1 MKGKTTMNSTSL
13 DGRVAVVTGAS
24 QGIGKGIAVKL
35 AKRGA
40 TVVVVDINSDA
51 AARVAR
57 ECGGS
62 SRAIELDVSD
72 RQAVDRAMDKVIS
85 DLGKIDILVN
95 NAGINRDGMLHK
107 MTDEMW
113 DAVIAVDLS
122 AVFYFCRKVGSHMRE
137 NQYGRI
143 CNVASASWMGNIG
156 QTNYAAAK
164 GGVVSL
170 TRSISKELAF
180 KNVTANAICPGFIE
194 TQMTTEL
201 KEIPSR
207 SGFANLYDEQ
217 VAKVPLRRAGSPE
230 DVANLVAFLVSDDA
244 SYLTG
249 EVINIGGGYKL

>member
-1 MKGKTTMNSTSL
+1 MSCCPL
-13 DGRVAVVTGAS
+13 EGRVAVVTGAS
-24 QGIGKGIAVKL
+24 QGIGRGIALKL
-35 AKRGA
+35 AQRGA
-40 TVVVVDINSDA
+40 RVVALDINRELAQETADLCGNDA
-51 AARVAR
+51 LAFEVNVADR
-57 ECGGS
+57 E
-62 SRAIELDVSD
+62 
-72 RQAVDRAMDKVIS
+72 AVDAVI
-85 DLGKIDILVN
+85 DEALETTGKIDILVN

-113 DAVIAVDLS
+113 DSVIAVDLS
-122 AVFYFCRKVGSHMRE
+122 GVFYLCRKVGTHMRA
-137 NQYGRI
+137 NGYGRI

-180 KNVTANAICPGFIE
+180 KGITANAICPGFIE
-194 TQMTTEL
+194 TAMTSAL
-201 KEIPSR
+201 RDIPSR
-207 SGFANLYDEQ
+207 AGFENLYEEQ
-217 VAKVPLRRAGSPE
+217 VAKVPLRRAGEPE

>member
-1 MKGKTTMNSTSL
+1 MSSIRL

-24 QGIGKGIAVKL
+24 QGIGKGIALKL
-35 AKRGA
+35 AQRGA
-40 TVVVVDINSDA
+40 TVVVVDINGDA
-51 AARVAR
+51 AAQVAQ

-62 SRAIELDVSD
+62 SRAIGLDVSD
-72 RQAVDRAMDKVIS
+72 REAVDKAMDHVIA
-85 DLGKIDILVN
+85 DFGKIDILVN

-113 DAVIAVDLS
+113 DSVIAVDLS
-122 AVFYFCRKVGSHMRE
+122 AVFYFCRKVGAHMRTNE
-137 NQYGRI
+137 YGRI

-201 KEIPSR
+201 KDVPSR
-207 SGFANLYDEQ
+207 AGFENLYEEQ
-217 VAKVPLRRAGSPE
+217 VAKVPLRRAGTPE

>member
-1 MKGKTTMNSTSL
+1 MSCTPLEN
-13 DGRVAVVTGAS
+13 RVAIVTGAS
-24 QGIGKGIAVKL
+24 QGIGRGIALKL
-35 AKRGA
+35 AERGA
-40 TVVVVDINSDA
+40 RVIVIDINAEA
-51 AARVAR
+51 AQRTAD
-57 ECGGS
+57 ECGNGAVS
-62 SRAIELDVSD
+62 VALDVSN
-72 RQAVDRAMDKVIS
+72 REAVDRTVDEIIENH
-85 DLGKIDILVN
+85 GKIDILVN

-122 AVFYFCRKVGSHMRE
+122 AVFYFCRKVGTHMRE
-137 NQYGRI
+137 NSYGRI

-180 KNVTANAICPGFIE
+180 KGITANAICPGFIE
-194 TQMTTEL
+194 TAMTSAL
-201 KEIPSR
+201 KDVPSR
-207 SGFANLYDEQ
+207 AGFENLYEEQ
-217 VAKVPLRRAGSPE
+217 VAKVSLRRAGQPE

>member
-1 MKGKTTMNSTSL
+1 MSCTALKGK
-13 DGRVAVVTGAS
+13 VAVVTGAS
-24 QGIGKGIAVKL
+24 QGIGKGIALKL
-35 AKRGA
+35 AERGA
-40 TVVVVDINSDA
+40 TVAVIDINGEA
-51 AARVAR
+51 AEATAA
-57 ECGGS
+57 ECGNESIGI
-62 SRAIELDVSD
+62 ALDVSN
-72 RQAVDRAMDKVIS
+72 REAVDAAIDSVIEK
-85 DLGKIDILVN
+85 LGPIDILVN

-113 DAVIAVDLS
+113 DHVIAVDLS
-122 AVFYFCRKVGSHMRE
+122 AVFYLCRKVGSHMRE
-137 NQYGRI
+137 NSYGRI

-180 KNVTANAICPGFIE
+180 KNITANAICPGFIE
-194 TQMTTEL
+194 TSMTTAL
-201 KEIPSR
+201 QDVPSR
-207 SGFANLYDEQ
+207 AGFDNLYDEQ
-217 VAKVPLRRAGSPE
+217 VAKVPLRRAGKPE